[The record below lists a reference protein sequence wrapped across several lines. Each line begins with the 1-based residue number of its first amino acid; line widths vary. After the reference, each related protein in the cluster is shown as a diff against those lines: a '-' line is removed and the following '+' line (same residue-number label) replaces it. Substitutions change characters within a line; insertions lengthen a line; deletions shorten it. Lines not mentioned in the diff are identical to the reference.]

1 MEKIACRKKI
11 NFFFFE
17 WNKNYD
23 FLGLVNKWIELGSNS
38 GKIKSNELNFLI
50 GMIPRSN

>member
-1 MEKIACRKKI
+1 MEKIACRNKI
-11 NFFFFE
+11 KSFLNGIL
-17 WNKNYD
+17 NYD
-23 FLGLVNKWIELGSNS
+23 FLGLVNKWIEPGSNS